1 MSRCDKGQD
10 GGLITA
16 CVHTIDVGYT
26 DDPHIYAAPYLL
38 EWERSEA
45 GKYVMK
51 NSIDVPYW
59 TSAMDARGFG
69 CEVKVI
75 AKFTPEKYTY
85 FKLKY
90 A

>member
-16 CVHTIDVGYT
+16 CVHTIDIGYI
-26 DDPHIYAAPYLL
+26 DDPQIYAAPYIL
-38 EWERSEA
+38 EWEHSEA

-59 TSAMDARGFG
+59 RSGMNSNMTGY
-69 CEVKVI
+69 EVKII

-85 FKLKY
+85 YKLKY